1 METLLAVAARE
12 FEAVLEK
19 KMATPHAQHIVHL
32 LCSLQT
38 SLMTWFYKM
47 VESEAGKSDVTLQN
61 IVSDCELCN

>member
-1 METLLAVAARE
+1 MAVAARE

-47 VESEAGKSDVTLQN
+47 ADSENGGCDVTLN
-61 IVSDCELCN
+61 RVVVDCA